1 MKLRALPVIITA
13 LVSVAVLFGGFFA
26 YRQLTLYKPL
36 MNMVTAYPGVNSAQI
51 SINQKEVDLK
61 LDLKSNADLGSI
73 MEQFNKQS
81 MPIVGARKVKLEV
94 EDHSDQQ
101 LNNIWENAMFPVSQA
116 MANRQYTD
124 IPKTMQQ
131 IAGKNSGITAKA
143 QMDDRNVYVSISN
156 GKASKFLILPLSAQA
171 TGGNA

>member
-1 MKLRALPVIITA
+1 MKLRALPIIITVI
-13 LVSVAVLFGGFFA
+13 VSIAVLFGGFFT

-51 SINQKEVDLK
+51 TINQKEIDLK
-61 LDLKSNADLGSI
+61 LDLKPNADLGSI
-73 MEQFNKQS
+73 MEQFSKQS
-81 MPIVGARKVKLEV
+81 TPLIGTRQVKLEV
-94 EDHSDQQ
+94 VDHSDQQ

-124 IPKTMQQ
+124 IPKTMER
-131 IAGKNSGITAKA
+131 IAGANSGISAKA